1 MFKRALGTLAAAAVL
16 VFVGGGCASTS
27 GAASADAAPAEAAV
41 TEVPGTL
48 PEGAAAQWDF
58 NGKPTDK
65 ITTSYQTFSDG
76 LAIPAI
82 SGSTGA
88 TLSLSAGTET
98 KYLTEPD
105 TFIAFNKSDSA
116 TLENITS
123 KARGSLTL
131 KLDEAGTIAVE
142 VSGNGDADE
151 KRITAIADE
160 SGAILAGKDGMGK
173 EPRETLTIENAPAG
187 VYTILCNGSRL
198 HKVTVYK

>member
-58 NGKPTDK
+58 DGKPTDK
-65 ITTSYQTFSDG
+65 ITTSYQTFADD
-76 LAIPAI
+76 LVIPGI

-88 TLSLSAGTET
+88 SLTLSAGSET
-98 KYLTEPD
+98 KYLSEPD
-105 TFIAFNKSDSA
+105 TFLSFNNKDSV
-116 TLENITS
+116 TLENIATTA
-123 KARGSLTL
+123 KASFTL
-131 KLDEAGTIAVE
+131 KLDDAGTISVE
-142 VSGNGDADE
+142 ISGNGDGDSS
-151 KRITAIADE
+151 RIVAVADE
-160 SGAILAGKDGMGK
+160 SGATLAAKGSLTKT
-173 EPRETLTIENAPAG
+173 PHETLTIENAPAG
-187 VYTILCNGSRL
+187 TYTIYCNGSRL

>member
-58 NGKPTDK
+58 DGKPTDK
-65 ITTSYQTFSDG
+65 ITTSYQVFSADV
-76 LAIPAI
+76 LIPAI

-88 TLSLSAGTET
+88 SLTLNAGSDV
-98 KYLTEPD
+98 KYLSEPD
-105 TFIAFNKSDSA
+105 TFVASNKSDSA
-116 TLENITS
+116 SLENFAT
-123 KARGSLTL
+123 KAKASLTL
-131 KLDEAGTIAVE
+131 KLDDTGTIAVE
-142 VSGNGDADE
+142 VSGNGDADSV
-151 KRITAIADE
+151 RITVITDE
-160 SGAILAGKDGMGK
+160 SGATLAAKDGMGK

-187 VYTILCNGSRL
+187 TYTIYCNGSRL